1 MIILVTGGCGFIGSH
16 TVVALLEDGHQV
28 IIFDNLSNSTKGVL
42 KKIKIIS
49 GNDVMFYEGDIR
61 NPEDLSVVFTNYKI
75 DAVIHFAGLKSVSE
89 SILNPILYYHNNISG
104 TVSLLNAMKK
114 ADVKNIIFSSSAT
127 VYGAKNMSPCS
138 EKMQNG
144 KPTNSYGESK
154 LIIEKILHDIYLSDP
169 SWSIIILR
177 YFNPV
182 GAHPSGLIGEDPLGD
197 ATNIMPIILDVASG
211 KKNKLCIYGND
222 YNTHDGTCLRDF
234 IHVVDLANGHLK
246 ALNNINE
253 YEIEIINLGTGKPT
267 SVLELVN
274 AFEHH
279 NDLSIPLEFSE
290 RRNGDLEE
298 VWSDPSKAKEYL
310 SWSAQLTIKDMVIDS
325 WNFLKKN

>member
-1 MIILVTGGCGFIGSH
+1 
-16 TVVALLEDGHQV
+16 
-28 IIFDNLSNSTKGVL
+28 
-42 KKIKIIS
+42 
-49 GNDVMFYEGDIR
+49 
-61 NPEDLSVVFTNYKI
+61 
-75 DAVIHFAGLKSVSE
+75 
-89 SILNPILYYHNNISG
+89 
-104 TVSLLNAMKK
+104 
-114 ADVKNIIFSSSAT
+114 
-127 VYGAKNMSPCS
+127 
-138 EKMQNG
+138 
-144 KPTNSYGESK
+144 
-154 LIIEKILHDIYLSDP
+154 
-169 SWSIIILR
+169 
-177 YFNPV
+177 
-182 GAHPSGLIGEDPLGD
+182 
-197 ATNIMPIILDVASG
+197 MPIILDVASG